1 MLTFSYLCN
10 QNHNKT
16 QKNCMKRLFFL
27 LAALC
32 FCGGILAAGE
42 IQLTDL
48 CRGTYYARQ
57 IYGVNPLLDGESYS
71 QMSPDGK
78 QIIRKSF
85 KTGEQTGV
93 IFDVDNMK
101 TRLQIPHI
109 DGYIMS
115 PNEANILL
123 QTETKSIYR
132 HSRTAQYYIYNVKNR
147 TVARLSDGG
156 PQEVPLW
163 SRDGNMVAFVRE
175 GNLFLVKL
183 LFNNS
188 ESQITKDGKFNEV
201 INGKP
206 DWVNEEEFSFNRAFD
221 FNEDNTMI
229 AWIRYDEK
237 DVPMFSFPWYK
248 GLRPERKEYAEYPGS
263 YDYKYPIAGAKN
275 SVVSVHSFDIK
286 SRVIRKMQLPIPADG
301 YVPRIFFTKD
311 PEKLLILTNNRH
323 QDCLDIYLA
332 NPRSTE
338 CRIIVRE
345 EAEKYIAE
353 EVYKNFKVLDDGFVM
368 MSERSGFNHLYLYD
382 LTGTMRRQLTK
393 GNFVVTNFY
402 GYDAKSGVTY
412 YGSNEESPLCKAV
425 YKADAKGKV
434 VKLSSKRGTNNA
446 TFSQGLR
453 YYMNVYSN
461 LNTPPITTLCD
472 ASGKTLKT
480 LEDNAELKQKLA
492 ELNLGERKFFTFK
505 TQDGVELNG
514 FMVLPANFS
523 ESRKYP
529 VIMHQYSGPGSQQ
542 VIDSW
547 STGNMGG
554 SLYEQYLCQ
563 QGFICVCVDGR
574 GTGGRGRDFEQC
586 TYLKLGQLE
595 SRDQVEAA
603 LYLSSLPFVDKDHIG
618 IWGWS
623 YGGFNTLM
631 SMSEGRPVFAAG
643 VAVAPPTDWRYYDS
657 VYTERFMRTPNEN
670 GAGYDVSPISR
681 ASQLSGH
688 LLICHG
694 SADDNVHFR
703 NVAEYTEALVQA
715 DKDFRQLT
723 YTNRNHGISGGN
735 TRVHL
740 FRQITQHFKQYLQ

>member
-1 MLTFSYLCN
+1 M
-10 QNHNKT
+10 
-16 QKNCMKRLFFL
+16 
-27 LAALC
+27 
-32 FCGGILAAGE
+32 
-42 IQLTDL
+42 
-48 CRGTYYARQ
+48 
-57 IYGVNPLLDGESYS
+57 
-71 QMSPDGK
+71 
-78 QIIRKSF
+78 
-85 KTGEQTGV
+85 
-93 IFDVDNMK
+93 
-101 TRLQIPHI
+101 
-109 DGYIMS
+109 
-115 PNEANILL
+115 
-123 QTETKSIYR
+123 
-132 HSRTAQYYIYNVKNR
+132 
-147 TVARLSDGG
+147 
-156 PQEVPLW
+156 
-163 SRDGNMVAFVRE
+163 
-175 GNLFLVKL
+175 KL

-229 AWIRYDEK
+229 AWIRYDESE
-237 DVPMFSFPWYK
+237 VPMFSFPMYK
-248 GLRPERKEYAEYPGS
+248 GLKPECKDYAQYPGS
-263 YDYKYPIAGAKN
+263 YDYKYPVAGAKN

-286 SRVIRKMQLPIPADG
+286 SRVIRKMQLPIPEDG

-338 CRIIVRE
+338 CRVIVRE
-345 EAEKYIAE
+345 QADKYITE
-353 EVYKNFKVLDDGFVM
+353 EVYKNFEVQDGGFIM

-393 GNFVVTNFY
+393 GNFVVTDFY
-402 GYDAKSGVTY
+402 GYDAKSGTTY
-412 YGSNEESPLCKAV
+412 YASTEESPLCRTV

-434 VKLSSKRGTNNA
+434 TKLSQQRGTNRA
-446 TFSQGLR
+446 VFSQGLR

-461 LNTPPITTLCD
+461 LNTPYVTTLCD

-480 LEDNAELKQKLA
+480 LEDNAELKQKLSA
-492 ELNLGERKFFTFK
+492 LNLGERKFFTFK

-523 ESRKYP
+523 SSKKYP

-542 VIDSW
+542 VVDSW
-547 STGNMGG
+547 NAGNMGG

-595 SRDQVEAA
+595 SHDQVETAI
-603 LYLSSLPFVDKDHIG
+603 YLGTLPYVDKEHIG

-623 YGGFNTLM
+623 FGGFNTLM

-657 VYTERFMRTPNEN
+657 VYTERYMRTPNEN
-670 GAGYDVSPISR
+670 GDGYNVSPIGR
-681 ASQLSGH
+681 ARQMSGH